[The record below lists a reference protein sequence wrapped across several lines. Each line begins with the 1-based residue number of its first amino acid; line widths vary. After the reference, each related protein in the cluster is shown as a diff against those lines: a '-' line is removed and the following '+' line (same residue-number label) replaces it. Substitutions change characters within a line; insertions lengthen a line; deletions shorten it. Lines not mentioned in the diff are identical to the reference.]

1 MSRSFAEC
9 TREHIYQTLLSQ
21 YIVHWNHPPGNL
33 DKKLLASSTIVF
45 PWQRVH
51 PSSSPEH
58 DIGKCVG
65 TQGPLSSS
73 CFKLSSLLPSL
84 PALVLPFREMA
95 SLYSLENHRTN
106 CNFYLSKIVSTPR
119 PCGVTR
125 RKGFE
130 LLSLKSLSHYS
141 LGSPVL
147 LLYTHSSN
155 PLSVFLASVCEKSN
169 CKSRRGAQCLG

>member
-9 TREHIYQTLLSQ
+9 TREHIYQTLSQ
-21 YIVHWNHPPGNL
+21 YTVHWHHPPGNL

-58 DIGKCVG
+58 DIGECVG

-73 CFKLSSLLPSL
+73 CFELSSLLPSL
-84 PALVLPFREMA
+84 TALVLPLREMA

-106 CNFYLSKIVSTPR
+106 CNFYLKLCPPQGPV
-119 PCGVTR
+119 V
-125 RKGFE
+125 
-130 LLSLKSLSHYS
+130 S
-141 LGSPVL
+141 LGGRILNYFLSSHFLITHWAVQ
-147 LLYTHSSN
+147 YTHSI
-155 PLSVFLASVCEKSN
+155 SVFLASVCEKSN